1 MKDTINPTSLDL
13 ILAACPE
20 HVGSCGVRINHG
32 DSPLCSGISKHGD
45 NYVAWSVVKRGD
57 NYVALAGVCTILSG
71 EYHVTDPD
79 RIQDA
84 LAQAIQDVTKHNP
97 VTTQVCGDTP

>member
-1 MKDTINPTSLDL
+1 MKDIINPTSLDM

-20 HVGSCGVRINHG
+20 HAGSCGVQINHE
-32 DSPLCSGISKHGD
+32 DSPLRGGISKRGD

-71 EYHVTDPD
+71 EYHVTDPN
-79 RIQDA
+79 RIMDA
-84 LAQAIQDVTKHNP
+84 LVQAIRDVTKA
-97 VTTQVCGDTP
+97 